1 MRGSRVSLGRTIR
14 TAYSGTTGSA
24 SCTPFALNAP
34 DAQGAAPLHRALAL
48 GRGGASPPDNA
59 AVLLQRGAPLAP
71 PNAERHAH
79 GPTAAL
85 QRFLL
90 DAPRQH
96 RVYA

>member
-1 MRGSRVSLGRTIR
+1 M
-14 TAYSGTTGSA
+14 
-24 SCTPFALNAP
+24 C
-34 DAQGAAPLHRALAL
+34 
-48 GRGGASPPDNA
+48 PPDNA
-59 AVLLQRGAPLAP
+59 AVLLQRGAALAP

-96 RVYA
+96 KVYA